1 MPMAPEQLPRIRQG
15 LITFALYT
23 LAGVV
28 SLALADTN
36 ASVSLMYI
44 AAGFGLACVL
54 AWGRVMAIPV
64 GLGSALVSLLGYLLT
79 DKDGISWAVWV
90 GFAANGL
97 GGGLQAWAAAR
108 WAHPDE
114 DQPLLLDHP
123 RAVATFLLICGP
135 LACTINA
142 GLSST
147 VMALVGT
154 LSWSEW
160 LPTLASWWA
169 GDTLGVLMGTPLLLT
184 ALAKPRALWRRRRLV
199 LGLTM
204 LVATLL
210 LGLGIRQVQSW
221 EHEREAAAFKQEV
234 DATTNAVRLRLQ
246 GYMAALESLRG
257 VYEAS
262 DTVERDEFR
271 RAGKHWLQQLKG
283 IQALGWDE
291 RLHINRLKEFE
302 EAQQREGL
310 TNYRVFDLPSRK
322 PPQGPDVVA
331 LRFIEPMEGN
341 ERALGY
347 NVLSRAFTRQAY
359 QRSVI
364 EGVPSASAGFKLA
377 QEVGTQLGVVIYRAV
392 YRDPNTLPSDRSRAA
407 MGAVFLAL
415 RMDDALSAVLKDMPH
430 FLRACLID
438 TTETPTQVLSGNAE
452 CRSRLAEGNAAN
464 ASSHQ
469 TTVAL
474 PFAQRQWA
482 LQLWSVETIPVAG
495 GRATSW
501 LFAIGGVAFAAS
513 LGALLLVVTGT
524 AERMAEA
531 MDEASEQRQAAVLA
545 NQAKSEFL
553 SRMSHELRTPLNAML
568 GFAQVMNLDRTQPL
582 HDSQRARLDQIQ
594 HAGWHLLDMIDDV
607 LDLSRIDTGTLRLQ
621 ADPLHLQSVLT
632 LTQPLIEEL
641 ARKHRVSLT
650 VDGTLPL
657 GVGVLADETRL
668 RQVLTNLMSN
678 AVKYNR
684 PGGSV
689 RVQAASF
696 KQEGQSW
703 VRVVVSDTGLGMDE
717 DQLAQLF
724 QPFNRLGRERTQPDG
739 TGIGLVISR
748 HLTQLMGGQLDVS
761 SREGEGSTFTL
772 TLPTAQLP
780 VAPEPE
786 KAQTPFFPPERPAGQ
801 TGRNHVLYVEDN
813 MANTALVQAALSS
826 RPWIDLQLAATIE
839 EGLGALHDRIR
850 APLPQVILLD
860 VHLPDAS
867 GLDFLKLAKANPETR
882 HIPVIMISADATPEQ
897 VDACLSAGAACY
909 LTKPVQILALLQQI
923 DDLLKA

>member
-1 MPMAPEQLPRIRQG
+1 MSMAPEQLRRIRQG
-15 LITFALYT
+15 LITFALYSCT
-23 LAGVV
+23 GVV
-28 SLALADTN
+28 SLALSDAT
-36 ASVSLMYI
+36 ASVSLLYI

-54 AWGRVMAIPV
+54 TWGPWMALPV
-64 GLGSALVSLLGYLLT
+64 GLGSALVSLIGFLMESSGHMST
-79 DKDGISWAVWV
+79 ATWA
-90 GFAANGL
+90 GFAFNGF

-108 WAHPDE
+108 WIHPDAK
-114 DQPLLLDHP
+114 QPLLLDHP
-123 RAVATFLLICGP
+123 RDVATFLLICGP

-147 VMALVGT
+147 FMAAIGL

-160 LPTLASWWA
+160 LPTMASWWA

-184 ALAKPRALWRRRRLV
+184 ALAHPRPLWRRRRMV
-199 LGLTM
+199 LGLPM
-204 LVATLL
+204 LAATLL

-246 GYMAALESLRG
+246 GYLAALESLRG

-271 RAGKHWLQQLKG
+271 RAAKHWLEQLKG
-283 IQALGWDE
+283 TQAMGWDE
-291 RLHINRLKEFE
+291 RLNITRLDEFE
-302 EAQQREGL
+302 QAQQREGL
-310 TNYRVFDLPSRK
+310 LSYKVYDLPGRT
-322 PPQGPDVVA
+322 PPKGPNIVA

-341 ERALGY
+341 EKALGY
-347 NVLSRAFTRQAY
+347 NVLSRNITRQAY
-359 QRSVI
+359 ERSVL
-364 EGVPSASAGFKLA
+364 ENVPSASAGFKLA
-377 QEVGTQLGVVIYRAV
+377 QEVGQQLGVVLYRSV
-392 YRDPNTLPSDRSRAA
+392 YRDPNTLPSDRARST

-415 RMDDALSAVLKDMPH
+415 RMDDAFSAVLRDMPH
-430 FLRACLID
+430 FMRACLID
-438 TTETPTQVLSGNAE
+438 TTETPVQVLSGNAE
-452 CRSRLAEGNAAN
+452 CRMRL
-464 ASSHQ
+464 SSPDTARVGSQ
-469 TTVAL
+469 QMTVAL

-482 LQLWSVETIPVAG
+482 LQLWSVDAIPVAG

-524 AERMAEA
+524 TERMAEA
-531 MDEASEQRQAAVLA
+531 MEEARLQSQAAEQA

-568 GFAQVMNLDRTQPL
+568 GFAQVMGLDRAQPL
-582 HDSQRARLDQIQ
+582 HDGQRQRLDQIQ

-607 LDLSRIDTGTLRLQ
+607 LDLSRIDSGNLRLQ
-621 ADPLHLQSVLT
+621 VDRLNLQSVLSV
-632 LTQPLIEEL
+632 TQPVIEEL
-641 ARKHRVSLT
+641 ARNRQVRLR
-650 VDGTLPL
+650 VDGTLPP
-657 GVGVLADETRL
+657 GCGVLADETRL

-684 PGGSV
+684 PDGSV
-689 RVQAASF
+689 QVQAAYV
-696 KQEGQSW
+696 KQDGQDW
-703 VRVVVSDTGLGMDE
+703 VRVVVNDTGLGMDK

-724 QPFNRLGRERTQPDG
+724 QPFNRLGRERIQPDG

-748 HLTQLMGGQLDVS
+748 HLTQLMGGQLEVT
-761 SREGEGSTFTL
+761 SRPGEGSTFTL
-772 TLPTAQLP
+772 TLPAAHLP
-780 VAPEPE
+780 IEPPLVPDRAPVP
-786 KAQTPFFPPERPAGQ
+786 APARPASA
-801 TGRNHVLYVEDN
+801 TARNHVLYVEDN
-813 MANTALVQAALSS
+813 PANTALVQAALSS

-839 EGLGALHDRIR
+839 EGLAALHDRIR

-897 VDACLSAGAACY
+897 IDACLSAGANCY
-909 LTKPVQILALLQQI
+909 LTKPLQIQALLQQI